1 MYISLFTISCLFA
14 FPKPESEVSRSFQS
28 HFPDSNL
35 ISNFVF
41 KMQKKGPWMYK
52 NNQGQIEARSV
63 SKGMDGK
70 EGHVSLPSDTP
81 SAGSMDQGQWE
92 GGLAPLAGKRNRENI
107 VSLL

>member
-1 MYISLFTISCLFA
+1 
-14 FPKPESEVSRSFQS
+14 
-28 HFPDSNL
+28 
-35 ISNFVF
+35 
-41 KMQKKGPWMYK
+41 MYK
-52 NNQGQIEARSV
+52 NNQGQIELHSV

-81 SAGSMDQGQWE
+81 SAGSMVQGQGE